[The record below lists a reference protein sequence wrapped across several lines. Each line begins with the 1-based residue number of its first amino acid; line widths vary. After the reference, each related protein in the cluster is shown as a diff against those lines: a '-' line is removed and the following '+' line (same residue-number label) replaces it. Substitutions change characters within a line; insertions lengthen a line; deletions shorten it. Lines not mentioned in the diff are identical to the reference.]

1 MIRVDH
7 THVESCIK
15 EQSKTPKTPKKKKK
29 VQKGSYRDVSVA
41 KNTLAADLSS
51 GPSTHITA
59 QSCLQLQV
67 QGI

>member
-15 EQSKTPKTPKKKKK
+15 EQSKTPKKNF
-29 VQKGSYRDVSVA
+29 QKGSYRDVSVA